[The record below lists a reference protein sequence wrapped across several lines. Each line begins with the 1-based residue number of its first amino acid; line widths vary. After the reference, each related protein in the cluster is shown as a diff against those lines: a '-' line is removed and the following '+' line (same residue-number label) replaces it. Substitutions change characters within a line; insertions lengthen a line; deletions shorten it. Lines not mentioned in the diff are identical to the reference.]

1 MIFDICISNQNI
13 YLILQQI
20 KKENI
25 MALAI
30 RPIPEITGTDAERFI
45 EQAEAVERNPHTVP
59 LEMTEEEF
67 QEIMRT
73 AKLS

>member
-1 MIFDICISNQNI
+1 
-13 YLILQQI
+13 
-20 KKENI
+20 

-45 EQAEAVERNPHTVP
+45 EKAEEVERNPHTVP